1 MFSLNLDDIPVV
13 SYGKD
18 PSLRLTAKGT
28 SKTYTKTDMC
38 GPPASLNGFS
48 NPGYIHDVLLTN
60 LTPSSDYF
68 YSYGSSK
75 VRESKLI
82 DRISSTVLSV
92 NRQIVEQNAH
102 MV

>member
-1 MFSLNLDDIPVV
+1 M

-48 NPGYIHDVLLTN
+48 NPGYIHDVLMTN

-75 VRESKLI
+75 VRESKFN
-82 DRISSTVLSV
+82 RPNSVSSTVLSV